1 MKLLNEEQKQLVRE
15 TLADKLGY
23 DVEEIQD
30 EVSLKY
36 DLGTDS
42 LDDIELIMEFEKIFD
57 CQIPD
62 SLAEKV
68 ETVSDIYEC
77 LENCI

>member
-1 MKLLNEEQKQLVRE
+1 MKQLNDYQKNQVKE
-15 TLADKLGY
+15 TLADKLGF

-30 EVSLKY
+30 DSDLKN

-42 LDDIELIMEFEKIFD
+42 LDDIELIMEFEKIFN

-62 SLAEKV
+62 AEAEKV
-68 ETVSDIYEC
+68 VLVSDIYKC
-77 LENCI
+77 LANCL